1 MLVYERPL
9 STPVEYVG
17 KGDSM
22 QINSMRDLAA
32 TARGRRQDLGLSQV
46 ELAAKAGVSREWI
59 SAFEGG
65 KTTVEFGLVIRV
77 LDALSFGLDIVERG
91 SGADSSPSRS
101 VDLDAL
107 LDEYRD

>member
-1 MLVYERPL
+1 
-9 STPVEYVG
+9 
-17 KGDSM
+17 M

-32 TARGRRQDLGLSQV
+32 TVRGRRQDLGLSQV

-59 SAFEGG
+59 NAFEGG

-77 LDALSFGLDIVERG
+77 LDALGLCLDIVERG
-91 SGADSSPSRS
+91 SGADARPSGS
-101 VDLDAL
+101 VNLDTL

>member
-1 MLVYERPL
+1 
-9 STPVEYVG
+9 
-17 KGDSM
+17 M

-107 LDEYRD
+107 LDEYSD

>member
-1 MLVYERPL
+1 
-9 STPVEYVG
+9 
-17 KGDSM
+17 M

-59 SAFEGG
+59 NAFEGG
-65 KTTVEFGLVIRV
+65 KPTVEFGLVIRV

-91 SGADSSPSRS
+91 SGAESSPSRS

>member
-1 MLVYERPL
+1 
-9 STPVEYVG
+9 
-17 KGDSM
+17 M

-77 LDALSFGLDIVERG
+77 PDALSFGLDIVERG

>member
-1 MLVYERPL
+1 
-9 STPVEYVG
+9 
-17 KGDSM
+17 M

-59 SAFEGG
+59 NAFEGG

-77 LDALSFGLDIVERG
+77 LDALHLCLDLTEQG
-91 SGADSSPSRS
+91 SGAGTSSSRS

-107 LDEYRD
+107 LKEYGDR

>member
-1 MLVYERPL
+1 
-9 STPVEYVG
+9 
-17 KGDSM
+17 M

-59 SAFEGG
+59 NAFEGG

-91 SGADSSPSRS
+91 SGAESSPSRS

>member
-1 MLVYERPL
+1 
-9 STPVEYVG
+9 
-17 KGDSM
+17 M

-46 ELAAKAGVSREWI
+46 GLAAKAGVSREWI
-59 SAFEGG
+59 NAFEGG

-77 LDALSFGLDIVERG
+77 LDALGLCLDIVEQG
-91 SGADSSPSRS
+91 NVADTSPSRS
-101 VDLDAL
+101 VNLDTL

>member
-1 MLVYERPL
+1 
-9 STPVEYVG
+9 
-17 KGDSM
+17 M

-77 LDALSFGLDIVERG
+77 LEALGLGLDIVERG
-91 SGADSSPSRS
+91 SGAESSPSRS

>member
-1 MLVYERPL
+1 
-9 STPVEYVG
+9 
-17 KGDSM
+17 M

-32 TARGRRQDLGLSQV
+32 TARGRRQGLGLSQV

-59 SAFEGG
+59 NAFEGG
-65 KTTVEFGLVIRV
+65 KPTVEFGLVIRV
-77 LDALSFGLDIVERG
+77 LEALGLGLDIVERG
-91 SGADSSPSRS
+91 SGAESSPSRS

>member
-1 MLVYERPL
+1 
-9 STPVEYVG
+9 
-17 KGDSM
+17 M

-59 SAFEGG
+59 NAFEGG
-65 KTTVEFGLVIRV
+65 KPTVEFGLVIRV
-77 LDALSFGLDIVERG
+77 LEALGLGLDIVERG
-91 SGADSSPSRS
+91 SGAESSPSRS

>member
-1 MLVYERPL
+1 
-9 STPVEYVG
+9 
-17 KGDSM
+17 M

-77 LDALSFGLDIVERG
+77 LEALGLGLDIVERG
-91 SGADSSPSRS
+91 SGAESSPSRS
-101 VDLDAL
+101 VDLDAF